1 MFIKDIVLSN
11 FRIYKGENKISFEE
25 DAQRNIYIL
34 AGYNGYG
41 KTTFLTSLVWCLYGR
56 HMQDVDDIFKK
67 KIQEAGGYS
76 GYLDAC
82 LNRAARNKNITE
94 YAVTLTVSRLQIP
107 GITAQEVEIKRSY
120 SLGAKQDQLEIKIDG
135 FRNELVEDVGNDIFI
150 QDFLL
155 PKEIAKFFFF
165 DAEKI
170 TTIAEVQTLEQKRQ
184 LGKAYSE
191 VLGIKKYV
199 DLKNNLADL
208 RLKYRRESASPE
220 ELEKLKADELWV
232 AKLEHEIIQREQLT
246 LEYNEDL
253 EEKTKRSAELQEKLI
268 REGSNISLEKLG
280 SLKKEKSR
288 LAELAKDYK
297 ERFTSMLDFAPFAIA
312 GRLFFETEKQLN
324 QEQQY
329 NNQKGLSLTELKEAV
344 RNIKATLAALPG
356 HLTKAEIESQVN
368 RLLDEHLT
376 DDQPNSSSSPKVQIL
391 HDFDDTLFRGF
402 RAIADNLRTTYKEQ
416 FKLLSRDIKRT
427 RYELNEINKQL
438 IRAESKEGDILIQK
452 HRQEKATVDKEIA
465 VIKEKILSLQREIG
479 SFSNELNNRRKV
491 LQELRKRLSVKED
504 LKDKDITAERLINKL
519 EDFILRIQKEKKA
532 TLEARIRKGL
542 NNLMHKKDFVQRV
555 SVDVEGDL
563 IDINLYNER
572 NELIH
577 KEDLSMGEKQL
588 YATAILQALVEESHI
603 EFPIFIDS
611 PMQKLD
617 AAHAKNIITDF
628 YPKVSKQVVV
638 LPLLNKEMT
647 QEEFELFR
655 TNVKGCYLIKNLDED
670 ASTFM
675 QVSNNE
681 LFTTAAELDRK
692 EEVHV

>member
-1 MFIKDIVLSN
+1 MFIKDIALSN
-11 FRIYKGENKISFEE
+11 FRIYKGDNRISFEE
-25 DAQRNIYIL
+25 DLQRNIYII
-34 AGYNGYG
+34 AGFNGYG

-67 KIQEAGGYS
+67 KIQEAGGYA

-82 LNRAARNKNITE
+82 LNRAARNNSVTE
-94 YAVTLTVSRLQIP
+94 YSVTITVSRLQIP

-120 SLGAKQDQLEIKIDG
+120 TLGAKQDQLEIKIDG
-135 FRNELVEDVGNDIFI
+135 YRNELVEDVGNDIFI

-170 TTIAEVQTLEQKRQ
+170 TTIAEVQTLEQKSQ

-199 DLKNNLADL
+199 DLKHNLTDL

-220 ELEKLKADELWV
+220 ELQKLKADELWV
-232 AKLEHEIIQREQLT
+232 SKLEHEISQREQLT
-246 LEYNEDL
+246 IEYNEDL
-253 EEKTKRSAELQEKLI
+253 EAKTKRSAELQEKLI
-268 REGSNISLEKLG
+268 REGSNISLEQL
-280 SLKKEKSR
+280 SILKKEKSK
-288 LAELAKDYK
+288 LAELGKEYK
-297 ERFTSMLDFAPFAIA
+297 ERFTSMLDYAPFAIA
-312 GRLFFETEKQLN
+312 GRLFFETENQLN
-324 QEQQY
+324 FEQQY
-329 NNQKGLSLTELKEAV
+329 NSQKGLSLAELKMAV
-344 RNIKATLAALPG
+344 HNIKSTIAGLPE
-356 HLTKAEIESQVN
+356 HLNKSEVENQVN
-368 RLLDEHLT
+368 SLLDKYLIT
-376 DDQPNSSSSPKVQIL
+376 DQAEASSSKKVLII
-391 HDFDDTLFRGF
+391 HDFDDTLYRGF
-402 RAIADNLRTTYKEQ
+402 RAIADNLRTSYKEQ
-416 FKLLSRDIKRT
+416 FKLLSRDIKRN
-427 RYELNEINKQL
+427 RYELNEVNKQL

-452 HRQEKATVDKEIA
+452 HRHEKVTVDKEIA
-465 VIKEKILSLQREIG
+465 ILNEQIQSLQREIG
-479 SFSNELNNRRKV
+479 SYSNELNNRKKV
-491 LQELRKRLSVKED
+491 LQELKKRLSVKDD
-504 LKDKDITAERLINKL
+504 LKDKDVTAERLVNKL

-532 TLEARIRKGL
+532 TLEARIRRGL
-542 NNLMHKKDFVQRV
+542 NNLMHKKEFVQRV
-555 SVDVEGDL
+555 SVDVEEDL

-628 YPKVSKQVVV
+628 YPKVSKQVVL

-647 QEEFELFR
+647 QEEFELFKV
-655 TNVKGCYLIKNLDED
+655 NVKGCYLIKNLDED

-675 QVSNNE
+675 QVNNNE
-681 LFTTAAELDRK
+681 LFTAAAELDRK
-692 EEVHV
+692 DEVHV

>member
-1 MFIKDIVLSN
+1 MFIKDIALHN
-11 FRIYKGENKISFEE
+11 FRIYKGDNRIYFEE
-25 DAQRNIYIL
+25 DPNRNIYIL

-67 KIQEAGGYS
+67 KIQEAGGYP

-82 LNRAARNKNITE
+82 LNRAARSNNITE
-94 YAVTLTVSRLQIP
+94 YSVTLTVSSLQIP

-120 SLGAKQDQLEIKIDG
+120 TLGAKQDQLEIKIDG
-135 FRNELVEDVGNDIFI
+135 YRNELVEDVGNDIFI

-170 TTIAEVQTLEQKRQ
+170 TSIAEVQTLEQKRQ

-199 DLKNNLADL
+199 DLRNNLSDL

-220 ELEKLKADELWV
+220 ELHKLEADELLV
-232 AKLEHEIIQREQLT
+232 AKLENEILQRDLLT
-246 LEYNEDL
+246 VEYNQDL
-253 EEKTKRSAELQEKLI
+253 ENKAKRSAELQEKLI
-268 REGSNISLEKLG
+268 REGSNISLEKL
-280 SLKKEKSR
+280 SFLKKEKIR
-288 LAELAKDYK
+288 LTELAKEYK
-297 ERFTSMLDFAPFAIA
+297 ERFTSMLDYAPFAIA
-312 GRLFFETEKQLN
+312 GKLFFETERQLN
-324 QEQQY
+324 HEQQH
-329 NNQKGLSLTELKEAV
+329 NSQKGMSLTELKEAI
-344 RNIKATLAALPG
+344 NGIKSTIAALPD
-356 HLTKAEIESQVN
+356 HLNKVELEKQVSK
-368 RLLDEHLT
+368 LLDKYFVT
-376 DDQPNSSSSPKVQIL
+376 DQQDASPSQTVQIL
-391 HDFDDTLFRGF
+391 HDFDDTLHRSF

-416 FKLLSRDIKRT
+416 FKLLSRDIKRN
-427 RYELNEINKQL
+427 RYELNEVNKQL
-438 IRAESKEGDILIQK
+438 VRAESKESDIIIQK
-452 HRQEKATVDKEIA
+452 HREEKETVDKEIA
-465 VIKEKILSLQREIG
+465 QINEKIFGLQREIG
-479 SFSNELNNRRKV
+479 SYSNELNNRKKV
-491 LQELRKRLSVKED
+491 LQELRKKLSVKED
-504 LKDKDITAERLINKL
+504 LKEKDITAERLVSKL
-519 EDFILRIQKEKKA
+519 EDFILKIQKEKKA
-532 TLEARIRKGL
+532 TLEARIREGL
-542 NNLMHKKDFVQRV
+542 NSLMHKKEFVKRV
-555 SVDVEGDL
+555 SVEVEGDL

-572 NELIH
+572 NELIN

-647 QEEFELFR
+647 QDEFELFR
-655 TNVKGCYLIKNLDED
+655 ANVKGCYLIKNINED

-675 QVSNNE
+675 QVDNNE
-681 LFTTAAELDRK
+681 LFIAAAKLDRK
-692 EEVHV
+692 EEAYV